1 MIITFNN
8 INMTKTIQFN
18 QTITKEV
25 QLPYFTK
32 SDYNYFMVID
42 ENKTLVIW
50 TDGMQYFDFIE
61 GTEYPEITEKEFMDQ
76 FHLRMNELINLLNK

>member
-1 MIITFNN
+1 
-8 INMTKTIQFN
+8 
-18 QTITKEV
+18 
-25 QLPYFTK
+25 
-32 SDYNYFMVID
+32 MVID